1 MGIVSISTNV
11 ARTTVRQLIEY
22 GVSDF
27 VLSPGSRNA
36 PLSIALHQAS
46 QRGLIRLHVRIDER
60 SAGFFALGIA
70 KATDTFVPVICT
82 SGTALA
88 NYLPAV
94 MEAHHSAVKL
104 LVISADRPDRLRNT
118 GANQTT
124 IQKNIFGRFV
134 EEAVDTSAPIQVRN
148 LLGGRGPVH
157 INLQFDEPLLPT
169 DNNDWLSGIHFSPP
183 RNPPPHKSEV
193 DVLTTRNILVVGHD
207 RAGFSVHDIETLS
220 HDLSAPILAE
230 DPLSFATAVA
240 HAPIV
245 LSDERVRKFLVP
257 ELAVVIG
264 RTTLSRSTNSYLQGV
279 RQTIVID
286 PRIATVDK
294 ARSGDEIL
302 LEIPRIKNKVA
313 KNLEWFSFWE
323 KYSTLASQ
331 AITLLPTWCEGR
343 IAEVIAEKIPTDCA
357 FFISSSR
364 PVRDLEAF
372 ANPRNGIVTYA
383 NRGLAGIDGNIS
395 TALGIATHS
404 LKTFALIGD
413 LSFLHDV
420 SALTNIQG
428 IDLTI
433 VVVDNNGGGIF
444 STLPQRGREG
454 FEEIF
459 GTPHG
464 LDIAKIAESYGVPA
478 VTVKTLEGLSQ
489 ELLRAGKGVHVII
502 AKALDRESNADSIA
516 GVIKGYSELVAF

>member
-1 MGIVSISTNV
+1 MSISTNV

-22 GVSDF
+22 GVTDF

-70 KATDTFVPVICT
+70 KITNTYVPVICT

-124 IQKNIFGRFV
+124 IQKNIFGPFV
-134 EEAVDTSAPIQVRN
+134 DRAVDTAVPIQVRN
-148 LLGGRGPVH
+148 LLGGRGPIH

-169 DNNDWLSGIHFSPP
+169 DNNDWSSGIVFSPP
-183 RNPPPHKSEV
+183 KNIPLQKREV
-193 DVLTTRNILVVGHD
+193 DVSTTQNILVVGHD
-207 RAGFSVHDIETLS
+207 RAGFSIHDIEILA
-220 HDLSAPILAE
+220 DQLSAPIIAE
-230 DPLSFATAVA
+230 DPVSFASAVA

-245 LSDERVRKFLVP
+245 LSDERIRKLLAP
-257 ELAVVIG
+257 ELALVIG
-264 RTTLSRSTNSYLQGV
+264 RTTLSRSTNAYLQGAG
-279 RQTIVID
+279 RTMVID
-286 PRIATVDK
+286 PRIATVDR
-294 ARSGDEIL
+294 ARSGDEML
-302 LEIPRIKNKVA
+302 LEIPKIKNKVVR
-313 KNLEWFSFWE
+313 NQQWFSLWE
-323 KYSTLASQ
+323 KYSTLAAQ
-331 AITLLPTWCEGR
+331 AVTLLPPWCEGR
-343 IAEVIAEKIPTDCA
+343 IAEVIAQKIPSDCA
-357 FFISSSR
+357 LFISSSR

-372 ANPRNGIVTYA
+372 ASPRDGIATYA

-395 TALGIATHS
+395 TALGIATHT

-420 SALTNIQG
+420 SALTNIHG
-428 IDLTI
+428 IDLTM
-433 VVVDNNGGGIF
+433 VVIDNNGGGIF
-444 STLPQRGREG
+444 STLPQRGSEG

-459 GTPHG
+459 GTPHN

-478 VTVKTLEGLSQ
+478 VTVKTLEGLTQ
-489 ELLRAGKGVHVII
+489 ELLRPGKSVRLIV
-502 AKALDRESNADSIA
+502 AKVPDRESNADSIA
-516 GVIKGYSELVAF
+516 RVIKGYSELVVF